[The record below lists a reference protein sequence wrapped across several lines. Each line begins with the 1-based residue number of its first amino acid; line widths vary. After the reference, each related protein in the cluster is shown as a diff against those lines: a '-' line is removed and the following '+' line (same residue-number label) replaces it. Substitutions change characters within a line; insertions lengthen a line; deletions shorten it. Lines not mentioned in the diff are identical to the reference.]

1 MTLLFVAAE
10 PREFSGLLRHVRQI
24 ERLHWPVDWA
34 RAADCGGRR
43 FVLLANGAG
52 PDRAGAATAAGLQR
66 VRADGVVSTGFC
78 GALDPA
84 LWPGDVFVASSVE
97 TDGGRFPARDPGAG
111 GRRHASGGLASIRQV
126 ARTAAEKAQL
136 RGVTGAGAVEME
148 AAGVA
153 GEACRAGL
161 PFYCIRSVTD
171 RAGESFSID
180 FNALLQSDGHFDTML
195 LLGSI
200 VRKPTVALPEVL
212 RLWRRC
218 CLATLTLGEFIAD
231 CRF

>member
-10 PREFSGLLRHVRQI
+10 PREFRGLLRRVRQV
-24 ERLHWPVDWA
+24 ERLDWPVDWA

-52 PDRAGAATAAGLQR
+52 QARAGAATTAGLER
-66 VRADGVVSTGFC
+66 VRVDGVVSTGFC

-84 LWPGDVFVASSVE
+84 LVPGDVFVASSVDAE
-97 TDGGRFPARDPGAG
+97 GSRFPARDPGAVG
-111 GRRHASGGLASIRQV
+111 QRHASGGVASVGRV
-126 ARTAAEKAQL
+126 ARSAAEKAEL
-136 RGVTGAGAVEME
+136 RAVTGAGAVEME

-171 RAGESFSID
+171 RAGESFAID
-180 FNALLQSDGHFDTML
+180 FNALLQPDGHFDTML
-195 LLGSI
+195 LLRSI
-200 VRKPTVALPEVL
+200 VQEPSVALPEVL

-218 CLATLTLGEFIAD
+218 CLATLKLGEFIAD